1 MARPTSI
8 KDETIIAAARAVFLE
23 RGFGATTAEVAERA
37 GVSEGT
43 LFNRFRSKAELF
55 QAAMHPQFAELGWLA
70 DLEARIGQ
78 GDLQAQLTEL
88 GAAGVAF
95 FRQLMPLIMMSYAN
109 PAPNG
114 LPESLNQP
122 NPPPLRAL
130 QRLTGYF
137 EAEIRLGRL
146 RPVDPEILAR
156 MFLGSLQQY
165 VFFDLLFQAQQTLP
179 MPLPTFLRGLVAML
193 WSGAGPPVPQDS
205 SPSPARS
212 PV

>member
-1 MARPTSI
+1 MSRPVSI
-8 KDETIIAAARAVFLE
+8 KDQTIIDAARSVFLE
-23 RGFGATTAEVAERA
+23 KGFGATTAEVAERA

-70 DLEARIGQ
+70 DLEARVGQ
-78 GDLQAQLTEL
+78 GDLQEQLTAL
-88 GAAGVAF
+88 AGAGVAF
-95 FRQLMPLIMMSYAN
+95 FRQLMPLVMMSYAN

-114 LPESLNQP
+114 LPEQLNQP
-122 NPPPLRAL
+122 DPPPLRAL
-130 QRLTGYF
+130 QRLTRYF

-165 VFFDLLFQAQQTLP
+165 VFFELLFQAQQTLP
-179 MPLPTFLRGLVAML
+179 LPLPTYLRGLVAML
-193 WSGAGPPVPQDS
+193 WTGAGPPVPQDTS
-205 SPSPARS
+205 SSPARS
-212 PV
+212 LV

>member
-1 MARPTSI
+1 MSRPVSI
-8 KDETIIAAARAVFLE
+8 KDQTIIDAARSVFLE
-23 RGFGATTAEVAERA
+23 KGIGATTAEVADRA

-43 LFNRFRSKAELF
+43 LFKRFRSKAELF
-55 QAAMHPQFAELGWLA
+55 QAAMQPQFAELGWLA
-70 DLEARIGQ
+70 DLDMRVGQ

-88 GAAGVAF
+88 GAVGVAF
-95 FRQLMPLIMMSYAN
+95 FRQLMPLVMMSYAN

-114 LPESLNQP
+114 LPEPLNQP

-130 QRLTGYF
+130 RRLTGYF

-179 MPLPTFLRGLVAML
+179 LPLPTFLRGLVAML
-193 WSGAGPPVPQDS
+193 WSGAGPPVPQDTS
-205 SPSPARS
+205 HSPARS
-212 PV
+212 LV